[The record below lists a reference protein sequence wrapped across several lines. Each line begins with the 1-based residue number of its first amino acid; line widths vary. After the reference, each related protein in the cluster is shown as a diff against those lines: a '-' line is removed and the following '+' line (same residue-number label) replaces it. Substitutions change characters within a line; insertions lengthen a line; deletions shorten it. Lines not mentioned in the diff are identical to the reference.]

1 MRGVRWCRRIDLWEM
16 RTCGDL
22 AREVPIEITTALAM
36 RLLGID
42 KVLTACA
49 ARVFVL
55 AQPMVVH
62 AVGPLST
69 YSFVPCPPPPLTG

>member
-1 MRGVRWCRRIDLWEM
+1 MGNAHLWRFGARGPYRDHHG
-16 RTCGDL
+16 TGK
-22 AREVPIEITTALAM
+22 M

-69 YSFVPCPPPPLTG
+69 YSFVPWPPPPLTG